1 MSEKIKI
8 ADLVKK
14 VKVGGSSYYLKSGE
28 TPVRVI
34 KHSNISEAG
43 IIDFASVESSMI
55 RTSER
60 SMDNV
65 LEPGDILIAGR
76 GSSPK
81 IALIPEEGKGYYFS
95 SEFFALSLKP
105 GIIKPELLEA
115 YLSSP
120 SVLKYLAKRTG
131 DRVLYTITKDE
142 ILALE
147 ITVPDKRTQEKMAEL
162 TALMKE
168 KSQIMEKEKRC
179 LNALKTKLVSSLI
192 GGEEC

>member
-1 MSEKIKI
+1 MKI
-8 ADLVKK
+8 ADLVRK
-14 VKVGGSSYYLKSGE
+14 VKVGGSSYYLKSGD
-28 TPVRVI
+28 TPARVI

-60 SMDNV
+60 SIDNV

-76 GSSPK
+76 SSTPK
-81 IALIPEEGKGYYFS
+81 IALIPDEGKGYYFS

-105 GIIKPELLEA
+105 DIIKPELLEA

-120 SVLKYLAKRTG
+120 SVLNYLTKRSGT
-131 DRVLYTITKDE
+131 RILRTISKED

-147 ITVPDKRTQEKMAEL
+147 VVIPDKEKQEKMAEL

-168 KSQIMEKEKRC
+168 KYTIMEEEKRC
-179 LNALKTKLVSSLI
+179 MNALKTKLISSLI

>member
-8 ADLVKK
+8 VDLVRK

-28 TPVRVI
+28 TPARVI

-60 SMDNV
+60 SLDNV

-76 GSSPK
+76 SSSPK

-95 SEFFALSLKP
+95 SEFFALSLKQD
-105 GIIKPELLEA
+105 IIKPELLEA

-120 SVLKYLAKRTG
+120 SVLDYLSKRTG
-131 DRVLYTITKDE
+131 TRTLCTISKDDV
-142 ILALE
+142 LALE
-147 ITVPDKRTQEKMAEL
+147 VVIPEKEKQEKMAEL

-168 KSQIMEKEKRC
+168 KYTIMEEEKRC
-179 LNALKTKLVSSLI
+179 MNALKTKLVSSLI